1 MFKKMFALASVTAL
15 TGLVATVAA
24 AGCSSTT
31 TQVDNGDTGTPIG
44 DGGKKADAPIIEPDD
59 AGDADTTVPEE
70 KTVGKECTSTADC
83 KVAGSKNDN
92 ACSKGG
98 FTDGDLLGSPV
109 CIQPNCTQGAGGTIA
124 DLLCDD
130 QTGLCLP
137 TGGSDTMG
145 ICLPFCSF
153 DSTTV
158 SDKCAGGNKCNI
170 AYLGTDTMTMKA
182 SAIGFCFGA
191 CTIDTDC
198 KGTAGQK
205 CQAEDGLCVNADKYA
220 PNTTSVPP
228 LVAYTAAGTFCKRP
242 AGTAPNTCNCNYV
255 GNHADGGISADADKG
270 LCTHACITGA
280 AGDAVCNT
288 AAAGWKCTAKLP
300 LVDDKAAALFS
311 GQPDDVGGTCALP
324 CATDADCTTLGTSST
339 LLTLLKCRSFAGA
352 GGVAAAGKFC
362 DPTAD

>member
-31 TQVDNGDTGTPIG
+31 TVADNGETGTGSETGPKKDSGMLPIEAG
-44 DGGKKADAPIIEPDD
+44 PDD
-59 AGDADTTVPEE
+59 GSMPGTPEE
-70 KTVGKECTSTADC
+70 KTVGKPCASTADC

-98 FTDGDLLGSPV
+98 FTDGDLLGTPV
-109 CIQPNCTQGAGGTIA
+109 CIQPTCTQGAGGTIA

-137 TGGSDTMG
+137 TGTSDTTG

-153 DSTTV
+153 DSTMV
-158 SDKCAGGNKCNI
+158 VDKCEGGNKCNI

-191 CTIDTDC
+191 CTADADC

-205 CQAEDGLCVNADKYA
+205 CQVEDGLCVNADK
-220 PNTTSVPP
+220 
-228 LVAYTAAGTFCKRP
+228 LVTYTAVGTACTRP
-242 AGTAPNTCNCNYV
+242 ATGAASTCNCNYV
-255 GNHADGGISADADKG
+255 GTFPDGGASPTPDKG
-270 LCTHACITGA
+270 YCTHSCITGA
-280 AGDAVCNT
+280 AGDTVCG
-288 AAAGWKCTAKLP
+288 AAKAGWKCTAHLP
-300 LVDDKAAALFS
+300 TVDDKGAALFS
-311 GQPDDVGGTCALP
+311 AQPADVSGTCAMP
-324 CATDADCTTLGTSST
+324 CTTVGVDAACTAIGT
-339 LLTLLKCRSFAGA
+339 AA
-352 GGVAAAGKFC
+352 GGIAVTCKKFADGNYCDAA
-362 DPTAD
+362 PL

>member
-15 TGLVATVAA
+15 TGLVATVAS

-31 TQVDNGDTGTPIG
+31 NVADPGEGGVVTPTKEGGVVKPPIEAGDTDTSTP
-44 DGGKKADAPIIEPDD
+44 
-59 AGDADTTVPEE
+59 TTPEE

-109 CIQPNCTQGAGGTIA
+109 CIQPSCTQGSGGTIA

-130 QTGLCLP
+130 QAGLCLP

-153 DSTTV
+153 DSTKIV
-158 SDKCAGGNKCNI
+158 DPCAGGNKCNI
-170 AYLGTDTMTMKA
+170 AYLGTDTMTKAA

-191 CTIDTDC
+191 CQADTDC

-205 CQAEDGLCVNADKYA
+205 CQVEDGLCVTK
-220 PNTTSVPP
+220 P
-228 LVAYTAAGTFCKRP
+228 LTYTATGTACTRP
-242 AGTAPNTCNCNYV
+242 AAMAPSTCNCNFV
-255 GNHADGGISADADKG
+255 GNHADGGVSADADKG
-270 LCTHACITGA
+270 FCTHSCITGT
-280 AGDAVCNT
+280 AGDAVCGT
-288 AAAGWKCTAKLP
+288 ASAGWKCTAKLP
-300 LVDDKAAALFS
+300 TVDTMGAALFS
-311 GQPDDVGGTCALP
+311 AQPADVSGTCALP
-324 CATDADCTTLGTSST
+324 CDTVGIDAKCTAVGTTAGIPTLV
-339 LLTLLKCRSFAGA
+339 KCKQYAD
-352 GGVAAAGKFC
+352 GKYC
-362 DPTAD
+362 DATAD

>member
-15 TGLVATVAA
+15 TGLVATVAS

-31 TQVDNGDTGTPIG
+31 TVADNTETGPIVTPKG
-44 DGGKKADAPIIEPDD
+44 EGGVKPPIEGGADPDSSTP
-59 AGDADTTVPEE
+59 TTPEE
-70 KTVGKECTSTADC
+70 KTVGKECASTADC

-109 CIQPNCTQGAGGTIA
+109 CIQPQCTQGSGGTIA

-130 QTGLCLP
+130 QAGLCLP

-153 DSTTV
+153 DSTMVT
-158 SDKCAGGNKCNI
+158 DKCAGANKCNI

-191 CTIDTDC
+191 CTADADC

-205 CQAEDGLCVNADKYA
+205 CQVEDGLCVNADKHV
-220 PNTTSVPP
+220 T
-228 LVAYTAAGTFCKRP
+228 YTATGTSCTRGAAGSV
-242 AGTAPNTCNCNYV
+242 ATCNCNTV
-255 GNHADGGISADADKG
+255 GNFADGGVSKDADKG
-270 LCTHACITGA
+270 YCTHSCITGA
-280 AGDAVCNT
+280 GGTTTCE
-288 AAAGWKCTAKLP
+288 AAATGWKCTAKLP
-300 LVDDKAAALFS
+300 QVDDKGAALFS
-311 GQPDDVGGTCALP
+311 AQPDDVSGTCALP
-324 CATDADCTTLGTSST
+324 CTTVGIDAACTALGTT
-339 LLTLLKCRSFAGA
+339 AGIPGLVKCKQYAD
-352 GGVAAAGKFC
+352 GKFC
-362 DPTAD
+362 DPTPQ

>member
-31 TQVDNGDTGTPIG
+31 TVAPDT
-44 DGGKKADAPIIEPDD
+44 DGGSTTGKDAAPKPIIEAGPVDD
-59 AGDADTTVPEE
+59 GAVPTVPEE
-70 KTVGKECTSTADC
+70 GTVGKACASTADC

-109 CIQPNCTQGAGGTIA
+109 CIQPTCTQGSGGTIG
-124 DLLCDD
+124 DLLCDN

-158 SDKCAGGNKCNI
+158 TDKCTGGNKCNI

-191 CTIDTDC
+191 CTADADC
-198 KGTAGQK
+198 MGTAGQK
-205 CQAEDGLCVNADKYA
+205 CQVEDGLCVNADKHIA
-220 PNTTSVPP
+220 T
-228 LVAYTAAGTFCKRP
+228 YTAAGTFCKRP
-242 AGTAPNTCNCNYV
+242 AASTDPATCNCNYV

-270 LCTHACITGA
+270 MCTHSCITGT

-288 AAAGWKCTAKLP
+288 AAANWKCTAKLP
-300 LVDDKAAALFS
+300 LVDDKGAALFNA
-311 GQPDDVGGTCALP
+311 QPADVSGTCALP
-324 CATDADCTTLGTSST
+324 CTADADCTALGTASTLGA
-339 LLTLLKCRSFAGA
+339 LLKCRPFAD
-352 GGVAAAGKFC
+352 GKYC

>member
-31 TQVDNGDTGTPIG
+31 TVADTGDTGVSPTKEGGTTKPPI
-44 DGGKKADAPIIEPDD
+44 E
-59 AGDADTTVPEE
+59 AGTDTDSGTTGTPEE

-109 CIQPNCTQGAGGTIA
+109 CIQPSCTQGAGGTIG

-191 CTIDTDC
+191 CGADADC

-205 CQAEDGLCVNADKYA
+205 CQVEDGLCVNADKHL
-220 PNTTSVPP
+220 T
-228 LVAYTAAGTFCKRP
+228 YTAAGTACKRP
-242 AGTAPNTCNCNYV
+242 AAMAPATCNCNYV
-255 GNHADGGISADADKG
+255 GNHADGGISTDADKG
-270 LCTHACITGA
+270 ICTHSCVTGA
-280 AGDAVCNT
+280 AGDTVCG
-288 AAAGWKCTAKLP
+288 AAATNWKCTAKLP
-300 LVDDKAAALFS
+300 LVDDKGAALFN
-311 GQPDDVGGTCALP
+311 GQPADVSGTCALP
-324 CATDADCTTLGTSST
+324 CTVDGDCTALGTASG
-339 LLTLLKCRSFAGA
+339 LGALLKCRPFAD
-352 GGVAAAGKFC
+352 GKFC

>member
-15 TGLVATVAA
+15 TGLVATVAS

-31 TQVDNGDTGTPIG
+31 TVADNGETGVVNPGKEGGPVKPPI
-44 DGGKKADAPIIEPDD
+44 E
-59 AGDADTTVPEE
+59 AGDTDTSTPAVPEE

-109 CIQPNCTQGAGGTIA
+109 CIQPKCDQGAGGTIA

-130 QTGLCLP
+130 QAGLCLP
-137 TGGSDTMG
+137 TGAAGSTSG

-158 SDKCAGGNKCNI
+158 TDKCAGGNKCNI
-170 AYLGTDTMTMKA
+170 AYLGTDMMTMKA

-191 CTIDTDC
+191 CTADTDC

-205 CQAEDGLCVNADKYA
+205 CQTEDGLCVNADKH
-220 PNTTSVPP
+220 
-228 LVAYTAAGTFCKRP
+228 VANYTAT
-242 AGTAPNTCNCNYV
+242 GTACTRTVAPAPATCNCNFV
-255 GNHADGGISADADKG
+255 GNHADGGVSADADKG
-270 LCTHACITGA
+270 FCTHSCITGA
-280 AGDAVCNT
+280 AGTAVCNT

-300 LVDDKAAALFS
+300 QVDDKGAALFS
-311 GQPDDVGGTCALP
+311 AQPDDVSGTCALP
-324 CATDADCTTLGTSST
+324 CTTVGVDAACTAVGT
-339 LLTLLKCRSFAGA
+339 
-352 GGVAAAGKFC
+352 AAGIPTLVKCKQYADGKYC
-362 DPTAD
+362 DATAD

>member
-31 TQVDNGDTGTPIG
+31 TVPADNGAETGVVTKPKEAGMPIPPDETG
-44 DGGKKADAPIIEPDD
+44 PPSDGA
-59 AGDADTTVPEE
+59 VVEE
-70 KTVGKECTSTADC
+70 GTVGKACTSTADC
-83 KVAGSKNDN
+83 KVAGSVNDN

-109 CIQPNCTQGAGGTIA
+109 CIQPSCTQGSSTPPTVG
-124 DLLCDD
+124 DLLCDG

-153 DSTTV
+153 SSTKVVDVCT
-158 SDKCAGGNKCNI
+158 GGNKCNI
-170 AYLGTDTMTMKA
+170 AYLGTDTMTMAA

-191 CTIDTDC
+191 CGKDADC
-198 KGTAGQK
+198 MGTAGQK
-205 CQAEDGLCVNADKYA
+205 CQVEDGLCVNPDKI
-220 PNTTSVPP
+220 
-228 LVAYTAAGTFCKRP
+228 VAYTAPGTFCKRP
-242 AGTAPNTCNCNYV
+242 AAMAASTCNCNFV

-270 LCTHACITGA
+270 ICTHACVTGA
-280 AGDAVCNT
+280 AGDTVCGAAV
-288 AAAGWKCTAKLP
+288 AGWKCTAKLP
-300 LVDDKAAALFS
+300 LLDDAGKALFS
-311 GQPDDVGGTCALP
+311 AQPDDVSGTCALP
-324 CATDADCTTLGTSST
+324 CTADADCTALGTSST
-339 LLTLLKCRSFAGA
+339 LGALLKCRPFAG
-352 GGVAAAGKFC
+352 GKFC

>member
-1 MFKKMFALASVTAL
+1 MFALASVTAL

-31 TQVDNGDTGTPIG
+31 TVADNGDTGVITPTKEAG
-44 DGGKKADAPIIEPDD
+44 PPHPMLEGGPEDDGSMPGQ
-59 AGDADTTVPEE
+59 TEE
-70 KTVGKECTSTADC
+70 KTVGKPCASTADC
-83 KVAGSKNDN
+83 KVAGSVNDN

-98 FTDGDLLGSPV
+98 FVDGDLLGTPV
-109 CIQPNCTQGAGGTIA
+109 CIQPSCTQGSGGTIG

-158 SDKCAGGNKCNI
+158 SDKCEGGNKCNI

-191 CTIDTDC
+191 CTQDTDC
-198 KGTAGQK
+198 MGTTGQK
-205 CQAEDGLCVNADKYA
+205 CQVEDGLCVNADK
-220 PNTTSVPP
+220 
-228 LVAYTAAGTFCKRP
+228 LVTYTAVGTACTRP
-242 AGTAPNTCNCNYV
+242 AAGAASTCNCNVV

-270 LCTHACITGA
+270 YCTHSCITGT

-288 AAAGWKCTAKLP
+288 AKATWKCTAKLP
-300 LVDDKAAALFS
+300 TVDDMAKPLFNA
-311 GQPDDVGGTCALP
+311 QPADVSGTCAQP
-324 CATDADCTTLGTSST
+324 CTMDTDCTALATASN
-339 LLTLLKCRSFAGA
+339 LTGLVKCKTYAD
-352 GGVAAAGKFC
+352 GKYC
-362 DPTAD
+362 DATAD